1 MKEDITIQLAFLKHV
16 NGITMFPEHCWS
28 QADIMQLAT
37 DSAGSPEL
45 GCGGYFNGRWFYF
58 PWPTSWKNSKVMKD
72 VTFLEQVPIVIVV
85 GLLALKQK
93 SYIPYRQSGIGMYF
107 EQTDRQ
113 VKASYVTYS
122 SICT

>member
-1 MKEDITIQLAFLKHV
+1 MIEDITIQLAFLKHV

-45 GCGGYFNGRWFYF
+45 GFGGYFNGRWFYF
-58 PWPTSWKNSKVMKD
+58 PWPTSWKYSKVMKD

-85 GLLALKQK
+85 GMWACLLSSKRVIL
-93 SYIPYRQSGIGMYF
+93 GIGMYF